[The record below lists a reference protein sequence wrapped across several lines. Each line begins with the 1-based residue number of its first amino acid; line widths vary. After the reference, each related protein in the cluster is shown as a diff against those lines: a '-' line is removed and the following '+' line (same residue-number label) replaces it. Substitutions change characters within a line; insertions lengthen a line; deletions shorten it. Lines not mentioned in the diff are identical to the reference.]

1 MSHAKSHHDIDVRL
15 LLVQHLRLQDRVTH
29 MNSDLLAAF
38 RNADLGLWNF
48 SDLTAHTVHFKA
60 VFSQKSCQ
68 QVAFL

>member
-15 LLVQHLRLQDRVTH
+15 LFVQHLRLQDWVTH